1 MKVGLAHSMHIQRGS
16 PLSPRFPAGRPRAT
30 TCAIALAVES
40 SRSRLPVPQPARG
53 SAPIRAGPEPPR
65 GREGSG
71 GRARMVSLSPPRR
84 RQAAALRGDD
94 SSMNLAAILATP
106 LSLFS
111 QGRSLFLSCTR
122 SAV

>member
-16 PLSPRFPAGRPRAT
+16 PLSPRFPAGRRERTRAVRHP
-30 TCAIALAVES
+30 LAVES

-71 GRARMVSLSPPRR
+71 GRARMVSLSPPP
-84 RQAAALRGDD
+84 AAPGGGTGSPSRGP
-94 SSMNLAAILATP
+94 STGRAARARSDAT
-106 LSLFS
+106 L
-111 QGRSLFLSCTR
+111 
-122 SAV
+122 